1 MLERRFA
8 NGKWWRLSPFVVNG
22 RGTRIG
28 VGVTVGVFNF
38 ETGGVVVVVVVAE
51 ATLLLTGVDFL
62 RKRAF
67 NKLLLLFRLDPLSV
81 EMTSFSQK
89 VTLNFFDD
97 VEQLGDPGP
106 LVLNDRGVPD
116 ESSEDELTSAEVS
129 PLSSSAVGKGGSGL

>member
-1 MLERRFA
+1 M
-8 NGKWWRLSPFVVNG
+8 
-22 RGTRIG
+22 
-28 VGVTVGVFNF
+28 
-38 ETGGVVVVVVVAE
+38 
-51 ATLLLTGVDFL
+51 LTGVDFL

-81 EMTSFSQK
+81 EMTSFSQN
-89 VTLNFFDD
+89 VTLSFFDD